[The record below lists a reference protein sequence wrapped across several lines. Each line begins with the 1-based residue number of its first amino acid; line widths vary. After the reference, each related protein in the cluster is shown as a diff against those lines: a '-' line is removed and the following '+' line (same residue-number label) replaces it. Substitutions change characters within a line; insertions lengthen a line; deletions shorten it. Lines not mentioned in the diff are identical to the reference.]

1 MIFHDVEQGSD
12 TWFSLRR
19 GIPTASEF
27 SRIITPAKGQTGGPG
42 SRSYIANLIGER
54 LALHLPVGAPSY
66 TSRAMDHGREF
77 EAEARRLFSFE
88 TNLEIGNGGFCQTD
102 DKRFG
107 SSPDGL
113 LGTIAMADDPNRF
126 GCAGA
131 LELKCPQPETH
142 AGYLLDGDI
151 LPQDYKY
158 QVHGHLL
165 VTGAPC
171 CWFMSYCPGMRPLLL
186 KIEPDET
193 TEKLRAALEEF
204 HGRLIEALAKVRG
217 N

>member
-1 MIFHDVEQGSD
+1 MIFHDCIQGSD
-12 TWFSLRR
+12 DWFSLRR

-27 SRIITPAKGQTGGPG
+27 SRIITPAQGKTGGPG
-42 SRSYIANLIGER
+42 SKSYIAQLIGER
-54 LALHLPVGAPSY
+54 LAIHLPVGAPSY
-66 TSRAMDHGREF
+66 TSRAMEHGREF
-77 EAEARRLFSFE
+77 EAEARRLFAFE

-102 DKRFG
+102 DRRFG

-113 LGTIAMADDPNRF
+113 I
-126 GCAGA
+126 GCSPTDEKEWTAQGA

-151 LPQDYKY
+151 LPTDYKY

-186 KIEPDET
+186 KIEPDDT

-217 N
+217 S

>member
-42 SRSYIANLIGER
+42 SRSYMAQLIGEK
-54 LALHLPVGAPSY
+54 LAIHLPVGAPSY
-66 TSRAMDHGREF
+66 TSRAMEWGQQT
-77 EAEARRLFSFE
+77 EAEARRLFALE
-88 TNLEIGNGGFCQTD
+88 TDLDIGNGGFCTTD
-102 DKRFG
+102 CKRFG

-113 LGTIAMADDPNRF
+113 IGLSVFSDAEPRWNVM
-126 GCAGA
+126 GA
-131 LELKCPQPETH
+131 LELKCPLPETH
-142 AGYLLDGDI
+142 AGYLMDGDV
-151 LPQDYKY
+151 LPVDYKY

-204 HGRLIEALAKVRG
+204 HGRFMAALEKVRVA
-217 N
+217 

>member
-12 TWFSLRR
+12 NWFSLRR

-27 SRIITPAKGQTGGPG
+27 SRIITPAQGKTGGPG
-42 SRSYIANLIGER
+42 SKSYMAQLIGER
-54 LALHLPVGAPSY
+54 LAIHLPVNAPNY
-66 TSRAMDHGREF
+66 MTRAMEHGREF

-113 LGTIAMADDPNRF
+113 IGIRDCTDQVWIASA
-126 GCAGA
+126 A
-131 LELKCPQPETH
+131 LELKCPQPATH
-142 AGYLLDGDI
+142 AEYLLDGDI
-151 LPQDYKY
+151 LPVEYKY

-165 VTGAPC
+165 VTGAPI

-186 KIEPDET
+186 KVEPDDT
-193 TEKLRAALEEF
+193 TEKLRAALEDF
-204 HGRLIEALAKVRG
+204 HNRLQEALAKVRG
-217 N
+217 S

>member
-42 SRSYIANLIGER
+42 SKSYIAQLIGER
-54 LALHLPVGAPSY
+54 LAIHLPVGAPSY

-77 EAEARRLFSFE
+77 EAEARRLFAFE

-102 DKRFG
+102 DLRFG

-113 LGTIAMADDPNRF
+113 IASEPDRILNPPA
-126 GCAGA
+126 AA

-151 LPQDYKY
+151 LPVDYKY

-193 TEKLRAALEEF
+193 TEKLRAALEDF
-204 HGRLIEALAKVRG
+204 HGRLIAALAKVKG
-217 N
+217 A